1 VRRSLQGLDCEI
13 FVVDSGSADRT
24 VQVAEAAGARV
35 VTHPFESQ
43 ARARQLNWALDTLPL
58 AAAWTL
64 RLDADERL
72 TDDLA
77 AEIAR
82 VIAGSPDDIV
92 GYLINLLNQKKW
104 VEWRSVNI

>member
-1 VRRSLQGLDCEI
+1 VLRSLQGLDCEI
-13 FVVDSGSADRT
+13 FLVDSGSADRT
-24 VQVAEAAGARV
+24 VRVAEATGARI

-82 VIAGSPDDIV
+82 VIGGSPDEIV
-92 GYLINLLNQKKW
+92 GYLIIFTESEKW